1 MALRREGKNKICK
14 KYWDI
19 LNFIYVAGNKVI
31 YKTLL
36 EEVCLKYRLVENKT
50 QFKRI
55 IEELIWAGL
64 IKTQRCKE
72 GEALI
77 LKKGAL
83 IPLEFME
90 NSQQVAAV
98 PSASIDNRLRLS
110 TIKIKYML
118 SNHISFKDNAYETV
132 FSYYTGLLFF
142 DKNDYVSMGAALREV
157 LSQFNIYNNN
167 KDGLK
172 IKFLTNIE
180 EVCKET
186 ARLSKNA
193 KILRN
198 KLNKG
203 RNESIIT
210 LEDEYMGGIDY
221 QTANNCYCVYAG
233 YKDAKRDFGEFY
245 DCSLHFCI
253 FLYRDKILEEKI
265 GEIIAYTY
273 AYYKQLCTRLEG
285 GKGQDLSLGFTLVAR
300 NISVERL
307 FKKSNYL
314 NYNIIEKAV
323 IMQKGVACSGVT
335 FDTEVLK
342 IDYIIV

>member
-1 MALRREGKNKICK
+1 MALKREGKNKICR

-36 EEVCLKYRLVENKT
+36 EEVCLKYGLVESKT

-55 IEELIWAGL
+55 IEELLWADL
-64 IKTQRCKE
+64 IKIQRCKE

-118 SNHISFKDNAYETV
+118 SGHIMLKDNIYSTI
-132 FSYYTGLLFF
+132 FSYYTDLLFF

-157 LSQFNIYNNN
+157 LSQFNVYNNN

-180 EVCKET
+180 EVSKET

-203 RNESIIT
+203 ENESIIT

-221 QTANNCYCVYAG
+221 QTANNCYCIYTG
-233 YKDAKRDFGEFY
+233 YREAKNQFSEFY

-253 FLYRDKILEEKI
+253 FLYRDKISEEKI

-273 AYYKQLCTRLEG
+273 EYYKQLCWMTENGNR
-285 GKGQDLSLGFTLVAR
+285 QSLNFKFTLVSS
-300 NISVERL
+300 NTNVERL
-307 FKKSNYL
+307 FRASNRPI
-314 NYNIIEKAV
+314 YNVIEKALATK
-323 IMQKGVACSGVT
+323 IGPTQEWLI
-335 FDTEVLK
+335 DTKTLK
-342 IDYIIV
+342 IDYLII